1 MTRKPTGNIPVLP
14 TIHLVMGMRLPRCLL
29 YCTFWVNSF
38 RGDLTE
44 NLSVCAVT
52 MTIGIGS
59 VIRQPLSRHWPVN
72 THPRGHTSHLWWAT
86 CPGHLRLHRSLLC
99 RVWGRQSPRILAG
112 ARRVRFPGDG
122 DVDCATWSPPDL
134 VSLHDRP
141 TAPYDGFG
149 ERTKSC
155 ALSVVSVVVLG
166 GDAIGRGV
174 SSRLDLHGGSRCH
187 GVT

>member
-1 MTRKPTGNIPVLP
+1 MTLTWSVLRAFLRCYDNPHGKDEMEQRLRECPTFG
-14 TIHLVMGMRLPRCLL
+14 
-29 YCTFWVNSF
+29 
-38 RGDLTE
+38 
-44 NLSVCAVT
+44 
-52 MTIGIGS
+52 
-59 VIRQPLSRHWPVN
+59 
-72 THPRGHTSHLWWAT
+72 
-86 CPGHLRLHRSLLC
+86 